1 MGHIHPISSIAESF
15 LRHFKCEKF
24 HPPFDYDKWKCSTHR
39 YISYKYYF
47 PTPLILIPPFIFNS
61 LSLSLS
67 LFSLIPSASS
77 SLSHQ
82 SNSPRYHLI
91 AKARNYHGFDYELM
105 SSVKIIS
112 ATPKGEVEF
121 ELVSDE
127 KYGNVNRVMHGGAA
141 ALIFDMCTTSALGP
155 LARPGYWE

>member
-67 LFSLIPSASS
+67 LYSPSFLLRLLLYLIN
-77 SLSHQ
+77 L
-82 SNSPRYHLI
+82 
-91 AKARNYHGFDYELM
+91 
-105 SSVKIIS
+105 
-112 ATPKGEVEF
+112 TP
-121 ELVSDE
+121 LD
-127 KYGNVNRVMHGGAA
+127 
-141 ALIFDMCTTSALGP
+141 TTL
-155 LARPGYWE
+155 